1 MLIMIDGIDG
11 SGKST
16 VVQAFKEYLAN
27 EGNAIFDLKNYWKEQ
42 GRYPELSEI
51 KSYDFIFS
59 CEPTR
64 VGIGQVIRDEL
75 IKQGNNYPTR
85 AIAEAFSLDRLV
97 LYNKIIIPL
106 LLTEKTIIQD
116 RGISTSLA
124 YQPSKTLSLKNI
136 KNLVGNKLA
145 LKYRPD
151 HLILLDIDP
160 KLALQRLDNRNK
172 KKDNAIFEQ
181 LNYQKKNAKKFKSKE
196 FQNIFLKQKTCIHYL
211 PTDENIDIMKVKVI
225 KLFKYIIHNT

>member
-1 MLIMIDGIDG
+1 MFIMIDGIDG
-11 SGKST
+11 SGKSS
-16 VVQAFKEYLAN
+16 VIQAFKEHLA
-27 EGNAIFDLKNYWKEQ
+27 GQGTAIFDLKKYWKEQ
-42 GRYPELSEI
+42 DRYPELNEF

-64 VGIGQVIRDEL
+64 VGIGQIIRDEL

-106 LLTEKTIIQD
+106 LKAGKCLIQD

-124 YQPSKTLSLKNI
+124 YQPSNKLTLDDI
-136 KNLVGNKLA
+136 KNLTGNKLA

-151 HLILLDIDP
+151 HLILLDVDP
-160 KLALQRLDNRNK
+160 QQALQRLKGRTNK
-172 KKDNAIFEQ
+172 NDGAIFEK
-181 LNYQKKNAKKFKSKE
+181 LNYQKKNAKEFKS
-196 FQNIFLKQKTCIHYL
+196 
-211 PTDENIDIMKVKVI
+211 
-225 KLFKYIIHNT
+225 